1 MSRVVSV
8 PERLDER
15 SFETLAVELGRAE
28 TERVLF
34 DARHL
39 RWADPFGLVG
49 LLAAGAAARKG
60 TGHVPQFEGP
70 EDSDVAHYLARM
82 NFFHHAAEVFELRRR
97 PRRPSAGTSDA
108 LLEITSIRSHQDV
121 HDVVDRVRDRAAA
134 ILGNRLHYPPSAAVQ
149 FSVILSEVCQNVVE
163 HADAEGWVAAQTYKW
178 ARRLGRLVA
187 VIAVADV
194 GIGFRGSLA
203 AEHSR
208 RYGERWS
215 DAAALEAA
223 FLHGV
228 SRYTEPGRGQ
238 GLQGI
243 RKHVARWKGEM
254 VIRSGTARIAAVPDW
269 DDLEPLESGLAD
281 FPGAQIVIILP
292 EHRPDSE
299 PRR

>member
-1 MSRVVSV
+1 LSRVVSV
-8 PERLDER
+8 PETLDER
-15 SFETLAVELGRAE
+15 SFETLAAELEPIDE
-28 TERVLF
+28 TRVLF
-34 DARHL
+34 DARHA
-39 RWADPFGLVG
+39 RWANPYGLVG
-49 LLAAGAAARKG
+49 LLAAGAVARKR
-60 TGHVPQFEGP
+60 TGHAPQFEGP
-70 EDSDVAHYLARM
+70 ESADVAHYWARM
-82 NFFHHAAEVFELRRR
+82 NFFHHAVEVFELRQR
-97 PRRPSAGTSDA
+97 PRRSSAAASDA

-121 HDVVDRVRDRAAA
+121 HDVVDRVRDRATA

-163 HADAEGWVAAQTYKW
+163 HADAEGWVAAQTYNW
-178 ARRLGRLVA
+178 TRRLGRLVA

-203 AEHSR
+203 AEHGR

-243 RKHVARWKGEM
+243 RKHVARWNGEM
-254 VIRSGTARIAAVPDW
+254 LIRSGTARIAAVAEW
-269 DDLEPLESGLAD
+269 DDLEPLASGLAD
-281 FPGAQIVIILP
+281 FPGAQISIVLP
-292 EHRPDSE
+292 EHRPE
-299 PRR
+299 AETRP